1 MKRNKKRRKNN
12 LLAPFSLSI
21 SLFYILPKKKYNSSN
36 NIGGQGDKKKQ
47 TPLKRNL
54 FPSEILVPP
63 RIFISNPSIFRHFV
77 RAPFLFSPRLSRRF
91 LLLRVVVL
99 RFRGRPV
106 FKGSKRGKGNAI
118 QWRGRKYNSSLQ
130 SYIYILLDA
139 SPRCSAA
146 SSMF

>member
-12 LLAPFSLSI
+12 LLAPFSLSLLY
-21 SLFYILPKKKYNSSN
+21 SSKKKYNSSN

-63 RIFISNPSIFRHFV
+63 RIFISNPFIFRHFV